1 MVCIASFYIWVNFRQ
16 SGTSNTTYWLV
27 TVDLPN
33 KQREMVSHEIK
44 LSRALAGANANV
56 RGHGFALLLIHPL
69 RQNWAWIL
77 LRLFPIVLKHLTL
90 CMKIKDRNSCLRVI
104 LAIYPPWRGIL
115 KCFLCRG
122 WEWSISERVAQQR
135 RKIGGEVQLWRS
147 CFPTVMPVVPH
158 CSYLFLTVR
167 AWLQIKKNA
176 GKKGKITV

>member
-27 TVDLPN
+27 TVDLPS
-33 KQREMVSHEIK
+33 KQRETVSHEIK

-77 LRLFPIVLKHLTL
+77 VRLFPIVLKHLAL

-122 WEWSISERVAQQR
+122 WGWIISERVAQQR
-135 RKIGGEVQLWRS
+135 KIGGGVQLWRS

-158 CSYLFLTVR
+158 CSYLFSTVR
-167 AWLQIKKNA
+167 AWVQIKKNA